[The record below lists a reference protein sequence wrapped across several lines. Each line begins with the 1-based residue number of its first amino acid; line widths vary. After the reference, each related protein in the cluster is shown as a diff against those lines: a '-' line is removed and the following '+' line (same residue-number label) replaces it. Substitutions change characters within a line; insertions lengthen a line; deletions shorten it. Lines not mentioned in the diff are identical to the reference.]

1 MAPQSPMQADD
12 DDYSPTT
19 PRGSDSDAGMDTG
32 MVELLKVCSGSEDIR
47 RAVKRDAEEILKLV
61 RDLGG
66 SRNAYKKERAKAVKA
81 IVAEIY
87 SPPRI
92 TKAIKM
98 MPSSKVIAGF
108 ALDLTTCD
116 EDGRAWNFD
125 EKEMRERARKKFH
138 TEQPLFLVGS
148 PPCTQW
154 SSLQALSE
162 AKRDPEEVK
171 REKIKALVHMQFITE
186 LYKEQ
191 VLAGRYFLHE
201 HPLCATSWRL
211 ECILEVMAMRGVDS
225 EWGDQ
230 CQYGQEAGTGHPVK
244 KPTRWMSNSPEIL
257 SRLRQRCTGK
267 NGRCSRTEKDSTCHA
282 RARPRG
288 WQRSTP

>member
-1 MAPQSPMQADD
+1 MEEALATTEDGRRRLAEAEERTDQKLAKQIEESDVRPEGGIEGAQENHGPDIVPGDFDEVPQAPLLQPSHERTSIDEWIDDGAEDMEFENGHMAPQSPMQADD

-19 PRGSDSDAGMDTG
+19 PRGSDSEAGMDTG

-81 IVAEIY
+81 IVADIY

-116 EDGRAWNFD
+116 EDGRAWNSD
-125 EKEMRERARKKFH
+125 EEEMRQRAKENMA
-138 TEQPLFLVGS
+138 TEKLCFLIGS
-148 PPCTQW
+148 PFCTPY
-154 SSLQALSE
+154 SPLQALS
-162 AKRDPEEVK
+162 AAR
-171 REKIKALVHMQFITE
+171 
-186 LYKEQ
+186 
-191 VLAGRYFLHE
+191 RY
-201 HPLCATSWRL
+201 P
-211 ECILEVMAMRGVDS
+211 
-225 EWGDQ
+225 
-230 CQYGQEAGTGHPVK
+230 
-244 KPTRWMSNSPEIL
+244 
-257 SRLRQRCTGK
+257 
-267 NGRCSRTEKDSTCHA
+267 
-282 RARPRG
+282 
-288 WQRSTP
+288 